1 MGDGAGFFLGWEV
14 QGWGFDMTAEARSSV
29 EKGGQGGMVAA
40 GVCDLTAGTPRLRI
54 QYSTD
59 LEEPTG
65 KPLVFFAP

>member
-1 MGDGAGFFLGWEV
+1 
-14 QGWGFDMTAEARSSV
+14 MTAEARSSV